1 MKNDDLML
9 SALRERIHAISKEH
23 WQNAEADYPGIMLT
37 LRDFEEKVLKI
48 LKKILSK
55 IPKTTHAK
63 IAERELTH
71 VLSQLHWRELYLTT
85 ACALGIEAA
94 WETFHL
100 QYRSTVLKTAMRSA
114 SNASEGQEMAD
125 SFLSELFL
133 PSQAGSSEGEKK
145 SDNIQG

>member
-1 MKNDDLML
+1 M
-9 SALRERIHAISKEH
+9 
-23 WQNAEADYPGIMLT
+23 
-37 LRDFEEKVLKI
+37 I
-48 LKKILSK
+48 LKKKYSK
-55 IPKTTHAK
+55 SLRKYFPQIPKATLAK
-63 IAERELTH
+63 TAERELTH

-94 WETFHL
+94 WEIFHS

-145 SDNIQG
+145 IGQYSGIGSLEGWIKVVIARQSIDRIRAQKKQVAN